1 MSSREEATIL
11 VAKASAE
18 MGWTDVEIL
27 AASSARAALDVGA
40 EMPHPFRE
48 WAAFLRHSVSTAAD
62 GVRVADT
69 GTGRFGVLLSVGPSG
84 RRPKR

>member
-1 MSSREEATIL
+1 MSSREEAKIL

-27 AASSARAALDVGA
+27 ATSSARAASDVGA
-40 EMPHPFRE
+40 EMPYPFRE
-48 WAAFLRHSVSTAAD
+48 RAACLRHSVSTAAD
-62 GVRVADT
+62 GVPVADT
-69 GTGRFGVLLSVGPSG
+69 GTGRFGVLLSAGPSG